1 VKHDLSIQDNFAFL
15 FWKKI
20 KRYRKGKLYNPKT
33 KIKKRKKT
41 KNKNKTNYQTSFHT
55 SEQLQKFEKSLFFD
69 LIACHSKRKK
79 IGEKNFKT
87 NKMVPT

>member
-1 VKHDLSIQDNFAFL
+1 VKHDLSIPDNFAFL

-41 KNKNKTNYQTSFHT
+41 KNTNYQTSFHT
-55 SEQLQKFEKSLFFD
+55 SEQLQKLEKSLFMD
-69 LIACHSKRKK
+69 LIAYHSKRKK
-79 IGEKNFKT
+79 
-87 NKMVPT
+87 